1 METPSLL
8 MCWSCGEPEKNLY
21 SCDTCE
27 SRVSAATTG
36 SSHEKRCFCDSC
48 VVQHVRKGHD
58 VKNAKGQPPMVCS
71 AHNNL
76 HSHFCR
82 TCDVTFCVKCLE
94 EHQDHQL
101 ATVEE
106 RAKEVRK
113 EVFKILTEA
122 EMSEKPVR
130 SKTKSAVNQN
140 ERDCLVQLVTREI
153 EELQT
158 GLIGIIDKKYKG
170 QEQKV
175 NKLADN
181 VCNLQQEAR
190 SALSADDCELIC
202 QHKRL
207 KERFLKCMYD
217 TGIAMSGNSLCENFD
232 FKQVRECF
240 QVYKK
245 SAMQQL
251 LSKLAVPEND
261 EVPLSLANRTD
272 NLPSSPEVKKL
283 ILERYSSVGHM
294 MFDNSLRSLT
304 YRLVISRG
312 ALAVHE
318 VKSISNQGTVVL
330 GKQLICRPFRKTVQN
345 VFFDHSMTKVIIQSE
360 AGPIDILLA
369 EANGYRHLNLDIQL
383 SDGFICLFIFE
394 NEIHQCYWNSNTKT
408 ICLTHC
414 NKTFECKTM
423 PLLISSEIFP
433 FLCLLTRECEVIV
446 YDVVRDDFIY
456 VPFII
461 HGCESIDYVSTL
473 CTERSRHS
481 FNPYSSEDFFLFWSV
496 KSKSVT
502 TFEWNGNGNCNVQK
516 WCWTDPT
523 QSFSPNFCYKAVR
536 CLPAV
541 KDGECND
548 AVENLRYIFACIEC
562 EN

>member
-27 SRVSAATTG
+27 SQFSAATTG

-82 TCDVTFCVKCLE
+82 TCDVTFCVKCLQ

-190 SALSADDCELIC
+190 SALAADDCELIC

-207 KERFLKCMYD
+207 KARFLKCMHE
-217 TGIAMSGNSLCENFD
+217 TGLEMSGNSLCEGFEH
-232 FKQVRECF
+232 VRDGF
-240 QVYKK
+240 QLFKK
-245 SAMQQL
+245 SAVQQL

-283 ILERYSSVGHM
+283 TLERYSSVKHLM
-294 MFDNSLRSLT
+294 LNNSLRSLT

-318 VKSISNQGTVVL
+318 VKSISNQGTVGL

-360 AGPIDILLA
+360 AGHLDILLA
-369 EANGYRHLNLDIQL
+369 EANGYRHISLDIEL
-383 SDGFICLFIFE
+383 RDGFICFFIFE
-394 NEIHQCYWNSNTKT
+394 NKIHQCYWNSNTKT

-423 PLLISSEIFP
+423 PILISSEIFP
-433 FLCLLTRECEVIV
+433 FLCLLTTDCEVIV

-473 CTERSRHS
+473 IDDLFDRQRSQ
-481 FNPYSSEDFFLFWSV
+481 DCFLFWSV

-502 TFEWNGNGNCNVQK
+502 TFKWNCNRNCDVQK
-516 WCWTDPT
+516 WCWIDPT
-523 QSFSPNFCYKAVR
+523 QPFSNFFKLQTAYYLEVR

-541 KDGECND
+541 RDGECND

-562 EN
+562 GK